1 MRELVVTSRRLEELV
16 PYAQNAR
23 THSDEQVREI
33 ANAVEQFGWTNPVL
47 LDGDGGIVA
56 GHGRIMAAAL
66 LGMTEVPA
74 IVLEGLTADQ
84 VRAYRLADNK
94 IALNAGWDPALL
106 KLELWDLKAAGFDL
120 NLTGFNAME
129 QLEFLEWK
137 APGEHV
143 SASDELPLL
152 QLKPVSERG
161 TVWEL
166 GEHRVMCG
174 DSLDGNDVARL
185 LEGAPKAA
193 LLHADPPYGM
203 GKEADGVLGDNNY
216 GAKLDEFQV
225 TWWTIW
231 AQFLEANASAYI
243 WGNPADLWRLWW
255 LHLDRAQ
262 CLTMRNELVWDK
274 GSAPGI
280 ASHER
285 RMYSVTTERCLFF
298 MLGRQAFGNVNKEDY
313 WEGWEPLRGYLE
325 AEAAKMRWGA
335 KHIQTL
341 TGVGMWGHWFT
352 KSQWIMIPRKHYEA
366 LQAAAD
372 GLAFTRPFHELR
384 AEYDRL
390 LEPGEHLNPKAEFY
404 DSRAYFDNTHD
415 NMTEV
420 WDFPRV
426 VGEDRYGHA
435 TPKPV
440 KMIERCLKSASPE
453 GALVLEPFGGTGSTL
468 MAAQGLGRTC
478 YTMELE
484 PTYADVIVRRWCAF
498 TGREA
503 FNSAGQSFTDAE
515 KITRYKEPDVAQG
528 HA

>member
-1 MRELVVTSRRLEELV
+1 VRELVITSRAIAELV

-23 THSDEQVREI
+23 THTDEEVLEVVASI
-33 ANAVEQFGWTNPVL
+33 EQFGWTNPVL
-47 LDGDGGIVA
+47 LDEDGGIIA
-56 GHGRIMAAAL
+56 GHRRIMAASHL
-66 LGMTEVPA
+66 KMDEVPCLV
-74 IVLEGLTADQ
+74 IEGLSADQ
-84 VRAYRLADNK
+84 VKAYRLADNK
-94 IALNAGWDPALL
+94 IPLNAGWDPALL
-106 KLELWDLKAAGFDL
+106 KLELIDLKAAGFDL
-120 NLTGFNAME
+120 NLTGFSAME

-143 SASDELPLL
+143 SAPDQLPPLA
-152 QLKPVSERG
+152 KPVSERG
-161 TVWEL
+161 MVWEL
-166 GEHRVMCG
+166 GTHRVMCG

-185 LEGAPKAA
+185 LEGSPKAA

-216 GAKLDEFQV
+216 GPKLDEFQV

-231 AQFLEANASAYI
+231 AEYLEANASAYI

-255 LHLDRAQ
+255 LHLNERQ
-262 CLTMRNELVWDK
+262 CMTMRNELVWDK

-298 MLGRQAFGNVNKEDY
+298 MLGRQEFGNVNKEDY

-325 AEAAKMRWGA
+325 AEALKMRWGA
-335 KHIQTL
+335 KDVQSIC
-341 TGVGMWGHWFT
+341 GVGMWGHWFT
-352 KSQWIMIPRKHYEA
+352 KSQWIMIPRKHYQA

-372 GLAFTRPFHELR
+372 GNAFVRPFKELR
-384 AEYDRL
+384 AEYERL

-404 DSRAYFDNTHD
+404 DSRAYFDNTHE

-426 VGEDRYGHA
+426 VGGERYGHA

-440 KMIERCLKSASPE
+440 KMIERCIKSASPA
-453 GALVLEPFGGTGSTL
+453 GALILEPFGGTGSTL
-468 MAAQGLGRTC
+468 LAAQGLERTC

-484 PTYADVIVRRWCAF
+484 PAYCDVIVRRWQAF
-498 TGREA
+498 TGQSA
-503 FNSAGQSFTDAE
+503 VNSAGQSFAQVE
-515 KITRYKEPDVAQG
+515 EITAHKEN
-528 HA
+528 